1 MNEGFS
7 AQRGVQAFPSY
18 DFADTKSFSGWE
30 VRQRNTE
37 QDRYAQSCTV
47 PWTHFLELAALRTV
61 VATSPVE
68 AKLADWRAGSLA
80 SGALVGSWDVADNSI
95 ETKKQD
101 VLTGMKWERVLSAE
115 VDIGL
120 KLSLWKSQARARRQ
134 QEHWNVGNAVLS
146 LDFERSAAKAQAFSP
161 EVARKNRQPA
171 SFQST
176 VRLRDNTVP
185 GRGDVGRGGERM
197 KNLDRSGEP
206 WNLKARQVSE
216 TPRDKVASYTRDIVR
231 VAEPDALTVGNKIL
245 LDMIRKGVH
254 PTTIFFNA
262 LLAACT
268 GKSVASGVGRHDS
281 RGSSP
286 ASTAIGADG
295 SRRGAG
301 GGLSAFTVRRR
312 ASTGAS
318 RASAAAGWGR
328 GANQRWSDCRQVLLL
343 MKTYGIAPDTA
354 TLNVLVDACVKQGGR
369 GRSEAAHVEQ
379 ALRVLN
385 AFSTTAGVAPDVIT
399 YTSLVTGCASALRD
413 CPQSAALPGHR
424 DAERVRSVVRVAAHV
439 LEKMAA
445 SDIAP
450 NAVTC
455 TTALDLGVYII
466 LRSPPGSDAQE
477 HGRILCQNIIV
488 LLREVPGGGR
498 GGQVQRSL
506 TFALNIVLRA
516 LVRQQGAMSDCV
528 ASQLVLNVVESLLD
542 EGAVPDIITYN
553 TLLHRLLLPQ
563 QKTSRL
569 EVAAG
574 VDSRRT
580 VDRRRIVDSRP
591 IGVASGAS
599 TLHAEVWPA
608 ANEHSQRAVR
618 AKELLEHMN
627 TSGISPDIAS
637 YTTLLNICA
646 TSASRRADFVA
657 SARLIFAAMRRSNTK
672 PNAATSAAFAAG
684 LLTTGWWYEA
694 GPPRQVRDAHD
705 VCDATETEPEDTDTA
720 LHAVGKWMRDR
731 RMLEAK
737 ARNGPG
743 SAELMCAMLALNMRP
758 DSGTCSVLMRATASR
773 AHGKDTAEDGGKV
786 VVKECLR
793 VMEVMRGAGA
803 VASRDW
809 YLETATAAQT
819 VTSGLYVA
827 RLTRHHLNHAGIEGA
842 VCEQLVRSFCRR
854 RDFDGIAQGWA
865 VVLRL
870 RAAGQRVRPNLLTLL
885 LETARFEASQAAA
898 QLSLK
903 LLTAL
908 DRDSTRNSGP
918 SGKEETGRVAFS
930 RKAALVQVP
939 QEARDVLLEVLLAAG
954 MQKEAQEVREA
965 QQGTCLPPYTTD

>member
-1 MNEGFS
+1 MHANTHTLQSSTPRAFSRYSLRVCIIVTYTLTHSQSQREGRLHVHAHTREFSIHELFQGTLFVCVSSSHIHENTHTDNTHKQHTLIHIHTRKHTLYIKLNAPLQYSVLPIEVCHFHNCRLRAGTREVLFRVQRRFEGFVLVPIALAPRMVGQVEPRMVGQVEKAVHPTCCIGRNNMPRGNRLCFSRSERETKNRSTARAVMLAVCWHCAQCIGVRPGYTVGFAPPLSPAGCPGHRSNIVPPGITDKSCPRILPMALCAGITMNEGFS

-37 QDRYAQSCTV
+37 QDCYAQSCTV

-80 SGALVGSWDVADNSI
+80 AGALVGSWDVADNSI

-161 EVARKNRQPA
+161 EVARKKKQPA

-206 WNLKARQVSE
+206 WILKSRQVSE

-268 GKSVASGVGRHDS
+268 GKSVASGVGQHDS

-328 GANQRWSDCRQVLLL
+328 DANQRWSDCRQVLLL
-343 MKTYGIAPDTA
+343 MKTHDIAPDTA

-424 DAERVRSVVRVAAHV
+424 DAERVRSVVRVAVHV

-455 TTALDLGVYII
+455 TTALDLGVHII

-477 HGRILCQNIIV
+477 HGRILCQNIIL
-488 LLREVPGGGR
+488 LLREVP
-498 GGQVQRSL
+498 
-506 TFALNIVLRA
+506 
-516 LVRQQGAMSDCV
+516 
-528 ASQLVLNVVESLLD
+528 E
-542 EGAVPDIITYN
+542 
-553 TLLHRLLLPQ
+553 
-563 QKTSRL
+563 
-569 EVAAG
+569 
-574 VDSRRT
+574 
-580 VDRRRIVDSRP
+580 
-591 IGVASGAS
+591 IG
-599 TLHAEVWPA
+599 
-608 ANEHSQRAVR
+608 
-618 AKELLEHMN
+618 
-627 TSGISPDIAS
+627 
-637 YTTLLNICA
+637 
-646 TSASRRADFVA
+646 
-657 SARLIFAAMRRSNTK
+657 
-672 PNAATSAAFAAG
+672 
-684 LLTTGWWYEA
+684 
-694 GPPRQVRDAHD
+694 
-705 VCDATETEPEDTDTA
+705 
-720 LHAVGKWMRDR
+720 
-731 RMLEAK
+731 
-737 ARNGPG
+737 
-743 SAELMCAMLALNMRP
+743 
-758 DSGTCSVLMRATASR
+758 R
-773 AHGKDTAEDGGKV
+773 AHV
-786 VVKECLR
+786 
-793 VMEVMRGAGA
+793 
-803 VASRDW
+803 
-809 YLETATAAQT
+809 
-819 VTSGLYVA
+819 
-827 RLTRHHLNHAGIEGA
+827 
-842 VCEQLVRSFCRR
+842 
-854 RDFDGIAQGWA
+854 
-865 VVLRL
+865 
-870 RAAGQRVRPNLLTLL
+870 
-885 LETARFEASQAAA
+885 
-898 QLSLK
+898 
-903 LLTAL
+903 
-908 DRDSTRNSGP
+908 
-918 SGKEETGRVAFS
+918 
-930 RKAALVQVP
+930 
-939 QEARDVLLEVLLAAG
+939 
-954 MQKEAQEVREA
+954 
-965 QQGTCLPPYTTD
+965 

>member
-1 MNEGFS
+1 M
-7 AQRGVQAFPSY
+7 
-18 DFADTKSFSGWE
+18 
-30 VRQRNTE
+30 
-37 QDRYAQSCTV
+37 
-47 PWTHFLELAALRTV
+47 
-61 VATSPVE
+61 
-68 AKLADWRAGSLA
+68 
-80 SGALVGSWDVADNSI
+80 
-95 ETKKQD
+95 
-101 VLTGMKWERVLSAE
+101 
-115 VDIGL
+115 
-120 KLSLWKSQARARRQ
+120 
-134 QEHWNVGNAVLS
+134 
-146 LDFERSAAKAQAFSP
+146 
-161 EVARKNRQPA
+161 
-171 SFQST
+171 
-176 VRLRDNTVP
+176 
-185 GRGDVGRGGERM
+185 
-197 KNLDRSGEP
+197 
-206 WNLKARQVSE
+206 
-216 TPRDKVASYTRDIVR
+216 
-231 VAEPDALTVGNKIL
+231 
-245 LDMIRKGVH
+245 
-254 PTTIFFNA
+254 
-262 LLAACT
+262 
-268 GKSVASGVGRHDS
+268 
-281 RGSSP
+281 
-286 ASTAIGADG
+286 
-295 SRRGAG
+295 
-301 GGLSAFTVRRR
+301 
-312 ASTGAS
+312 
-318 RASAAAGWGR
+318 
-328 GANQRWSDCRQVLLL
+328 
-343 MKTYGIAPDTA
+343 
-354 TLNVLVDACVKQGGR
+354 
-369 GRSEAAHVEQ
+369 
-379 ALRVLN
+379 
-385 AFSTTAGVAPDVIT
+385 
-399 YTSLVTGCASALRD
+399 
-413 CPQSAALPGHR
+413 
-424 DAERVRSVVRVAAHV
+424 
-439 LEKMAA
+439 
-445 SDIAP
+445 
-450 NAVTC
+450 
-455 TTALDLGVYII
+455 
-466 LRSPPGSDAQE
+466 
-477 HGRILCQNIIV
+477 
-488 LLREVPGGGR
+488 
-498 GGQVQRSL
+498 QRSL

-528 ASQLVLNVVESLLD
+528 ASQLVLTVVESLLD

-569 EVAAG
+569 VVAAG
-574 VDSRRT
+574 VDS
-580 VDRRRIVDSRP
+580 RRIVDSRP

-599 TLHAEVWPA
+599 ILQAEVWPA
-608 ANEHSQRAVR
+608 AKEHSQRAVR

-684 LLTTGWWYEA
+684 LLTTGYEA

-705 VCDATETEPEDTDTA
+705 VCDASETEPEDTDTA

-773 AHGKDTAEDGGKV
+773 AHGKDTTEDGGKDL
-786 VVKECLR
+786 VKECLR

-827 RLTRHHLNHAGIEGA
+827 RLTRYHLNHAGIEGA

-908 DRDSTRNSGP
+908 DRDSTRNSRL
-918 SGKEETGRVAFS
+918 SGKEHTARVAFS
-930 RKAALVQVP
+930 RKAALVEVP